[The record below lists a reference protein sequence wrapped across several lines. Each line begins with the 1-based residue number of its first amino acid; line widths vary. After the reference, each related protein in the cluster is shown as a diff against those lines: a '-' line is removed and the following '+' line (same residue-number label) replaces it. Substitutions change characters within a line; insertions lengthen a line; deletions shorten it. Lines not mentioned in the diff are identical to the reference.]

1 MTDALDKTP
10 SQCDGETKPR
20 PALGAPPLPGVG
32 DGSRNRPSTRGTS
45 LVAAGIL
52 ALAVLIIAG
61 PGLTDGGLGWSD
73 APQHVGGG
81 VFVLEFC
88 KALPLDRP
96 VAWAM
101 RFYLDYP
108 SVGLIV
114 YWPPGFAVSL
124 AASFALFGV
133 HIVTARLTVMLFAFA
148 AGWLMFR
155 LGRRWFGDATGLWA
169 ALLLITCPHGALW
182 LNDVMLEWPATF
194 WILLTVWA
202 YQKDRDLPGARW
214 AVLAAAAWV
223 AAFLTKQT
231 AGFIMPVLL
240 VHALLGADRRTYF
253 RRPALVGSL
262 AAGTGLI
269 AAYVLAS
276 RPYAALSGV
285 LIEPSPDFWFYPS
298 RLVEIVG
305 LPLLPI
311 ALLGLATLIARP
323 SRGPRGLL
331 LLWLLAWAVF
341 SSVIAA
347 KEPRYFFFAL
357 VPLMF
362 ATVRFLMPTPKPGRV
377 EATIVWPGS
386 AARIVLLIA
395 VIAAQT
401 AFARTRPTGRLPNYA
416 SAVEMLAN
424 RSDADLVLIDAVRD
438 GQFVFDNYRN
448 PRTRGR
454 IIPLRASKLLYARI
468 ARTRW
473 GYEQFVDSERDIVD
487 LLDRYGIRYIVIES
501 ALPRTHYTDA
511 DPPPREML
519 RRLLAH
525 DDRFVCLGVWPLK
538 CDDPA
543 WNDVELKL
551 YAYPTCPARRSKNIT
566 LSIPAMGRDVEIVLP

>member
-1 MTDALDKTP
+1 MTDTLDKMPPVPTSGIP
-10 SQCDGETKPR
+10 PRQTHGSQS
-20 PALGAPPLPGVG
+20 VG
-32 DGSRNRPSTRGTS
+32 
-45 LVAAGIL
+45 LIAAAVIL
-52 ALAVLIIAG
+52 ALAVALIAG

-81 VFVLEFC
+81 VFLIEFC

-96 VAWAM
+96 AAWAE

-114 YWPPGFAVSL
+114 YWPPGFAVAL
-124 AASFALFGV
+124 AAAFAMFGV
-133 HIVTARLTVMLFAFA
+133 HVVTARLTVMLFAFA
-148 AGWLMFR
+148 AGWLMVR
-155 LGRRWFGDATGLWA
+155 LGRRWFGDATGLLA
-169 ALLLITCPHGALW
+169 ALLLFTCPHGALW

-202 YQKDRDLPGARW
+202 YQKDRDQPKTRW
-214 AVLAAAAWV
+214 AMLAAAAWV

-240 VHALLGADRRTYF
+240 VHALLGADRRVF
-253 RRPALVGSL
+253 LRRPALIASL
-262 AAGTGLI
+262 AVAAGLI
-269 AAYVLAS
+269 VAYVLVS

-285 LIEPSPDFWFYPS
+285 LIEPSPDFWFYPA

-305 LPLLPI
+305 LPLLPA

-331 LLWLLAWAVF
+331 LLWLFAWWGF

-362 ATVRFLMPTPKPGRV
+362 ATVRFLVPRPKPDGS
-377 EATIVWPGS
+377 EAAITWPGG
-386 AARIVLLIA
+386 AARIALLVA
-395 VIAAQT
+395 VIVVQAAI
-401 AFARTRPTGRLPNYA
+401 ARSRPTGRLPDYA
-416 SAVEMLAN
+416 AAVEMLAN
-424 RSDADLVLIDAVRD
+424 RPDADLVLVDAVRD
-438 GQFVFDNYRN
+438 GQFVLDNYRN

-473 GYEQFVDSERDIVD
+473 GYAQFVDSERDIVD
-487 LLDRYGIRYIVIES
+487 LLDRYGIRYVAIES
-501 ALPRTHYTDA
+501 ALPRTHYLDA
-511 DPPPREML
+511 DPPPRESL
-519 RRLLAH
+519 RRLLAN
-525 DDRFVCLGVWPLK
+525 DERFVCLGAWPLR

-543 WNDVELKL
+543 WEEVELKL
-551 YAYPTCPARRSKNIT
+551 YAYPTCPPRRSKTIT
-566 LSIPAMGRDVEIVLP
+566 LSIPAMGREVEIELP

>member
-1 MTDALDKTP
+1 MTDAPDKTG
-10 SQCDGETKPR
+10 SQCAADPKP
-20 PALGAPPLPGVG
+20 PQAHGSQSVG
-32 DGSRNRPSTRGTS
+32 
-45 LVAAGIL
+45 LAAAVIL
-52 ALAVLIIAG
+52 ALAVAFIAG

-88 KALPLDRP
+88 KALPLSDP
-96 VAWAM
+96 LAWAE

-114 YWPPGFAVSL
+114 YWPPGFAVAL
-124 AASFALFGV
+124 ASAFATFGV
-133 HIVTARLTVMLFAFA
+133 HVVTARLTVMLFAFA

-155 LGRRWFGDATGLWA
+155 LGRRWFGDSTGLLA

-202 YQKDRDLPGARW
+202 YQKDRDRPKARW
-214 AVLAAAAWV
+214 AMLAAAAWV

-240 VHALLGADRRTYF
+240 VHALLSADRRSYF

-262 AAGTGLI
+262 AIGAGLI
-269 AAYVLAS
+269 ATYIFMS
-276 RPYAALSGV
+276 RPYTALSGV
-285 LIEPSPDFWFYPS
+285 LLEPSPDFGFYPA

-311 ALLGLATLIARP
+311 ALLGIATLIIRP
-323 SRGPRGLL
+323 SRRSRGLL
-331 LLWLLAWAVF
+331 LLWFFAWVIF

-362 ATVRFLMPTPKPGRV
+362 AAVRFLMPRPRSGQT
-377 EATIVWPGS
+377 ETTITWSGS
-386 AARIVLLIA
+386 AARIVLLVA
-395 VIAAQT
+395 VIAVQA
-401 AFARTRPTGRLPNYA
+401 AVASSRPTGRLPDYA
-416 SAVEMLAN
+416 AAVEMLAN
-424 RSDADLVLIDAVRD
+424 RPDADLVLVDAVRD
-438 GQFVFDNYRN
+438 GQFVLDNYRN
-448 PRTRGR
+448 RRTRGR

-468 ARTRW
+468 ARARW
-473 GYEQFVDSERDIVD
+473 GYQQFVDSEQDIVD
-487 LLDRYGIRYIVIES
+487 LLDHCGIRYIVIES
-501 ALPRTHYTDA
+501 ALPHTHYTAA
-511 DPPPREML
+511 DPPPRAML
-519 RRLLAH
+519 RRLLAS
-525 DDRFVCLGVWPLK
+525 DERFVCLGNWPLR

-543 WNDVELKL
+543 WRDVELKL
-551 YAYPTCPARRSKNIT
+551 YAYPTCPPRRSKKIT
-566 LSIPAMGRDVEIVLP
+566 LSIPAMGREVEIELP

>member
-1 MTDALDKTP
+1 MVV
-10 SQCDGETKPR
+10 
-20 PALGAPPLPGVG
+20 PALV
-32 DGSRNRPSTRGTS
+32 RRR
-45 LVAAGIL
+45 
-52 ALAVLIIAG
+52 IAG
-61 PGLTDGGLGWSD
+61 PGLADGGLGWSD
-73 APQHVGGG
+73 APQLVGGG

-88 KALPLDRP
+88 KALPLDQP
-96 VAWAM
+96 LAWAE

-114 YWPPGFAVSL
+114 YWPPGFAVAL
-124 AASFALFGV
+124 AGVFAVFGV
-133 HIVTARLTVMLFAFA
+133 HIVAARLTVMLFALA

-155 LGRRWFGDATGLWA
+155 LGRRWFGDATGLFA

-202 YQKDRDLPGARW
+202 YQRDRDRPQARW
-214 AVLAAAAWV
+214 AMLSAVAWLAA
-223 AAFLTKQT
+223 FRTKQT
-231 AGFIMPVLL
+231 GGFIMPVLL
-240 VHALLGADRRTYF
+240 VHALLGADRRAYF
-253 RRPALVGSL
+253 RRPVLVGSL
-262 AAGTGLI
+262 VVAAGLI
-269 AAYVLAS
+269 AAYVLLS

-285 LIEPSPDFWFYPS
+285 LVEPSADFWFYPA
-298 RLVEIVG
+298 RLIEIVG
-305 LPLLPI
+305 LPLLPV
-311 ALLGLATLIARP
+311 ALLGLATLIVRP

-331 LLWLLAWAVF
+331 LLWFFVWAVF

-357 VPLMF
+357 APLMF
-362 ATVRFLMPTPKPGRV
+362 AAVRFLMPEPGRT
-377 EATIVWPGS
+377 EAVIAWPRS

-395 VIAAQT
+395 VIATQAG
-401 AFARTRPTGRLPNYA
+401 FGRTRPTGRLPDYV
-416 SAVEMLAN
+416 SAVEVLAN
-424 RSDADLVLIDAVRD
+424 RPDADLVLVDAVRD
-438 GQFVFDNYRN
+438 GQFVLDNYRN
-448 PRTRGR
+448 LRTRSR

-501 ALPRTHYTDA
+501 ALPRTHYIDA
-511 DPPPREML
+511 DPPPRQML
-519 RRLLAH
+519 RQLLDH
-525 DDRFVCLGVWPLK
+525 DDRFVCVGAWPLR

-551 YAYPTCPARRSKNIT
+551 YAYPTCPPRRSKTIT
-566 LSIPAMGRDVEIVLP
+566 LSIPAMGRDVEIELP